1 MDIGLAV
8 GGAFLSSV
16 LQVLFDR
23 LAPQGELLN
32 MFRRDKHD
40 LRILKKLRMAL
51 LGLQAVLSDAQNKQ
65 ASNPYV
71 SQWLNELQDAVDSAE
86 NLIEEVNYEVLRLK
100 VEGQCQNLGETSSPQ
115 DKLEENIETLEELQK
130 QIGCL
135 DLKSC
140 LDSGK
145 QETRRP
151 STSVVDESDIFGRQ
165 SETEEL
171 VGRLLSVDA
180 NGRSLTVIPV
190 VGMGGVGKT
199 TLAKAVYNDEK
210 VNDHFDLKAWFCVSE
225 QYDAFR
231 IAKGLLQEIGL
242 QVNDNINQIQ
252 IKLKESLKG
261 KKFLIVLD
269 DVWNDNYNEWDD
281 LRNLFVQGDLGSKI
295 IVTTRKESVA
305 LMMGGGAM
313 NVGILSNEVSWAL
326 FKRHSL
332 ENRDPEEHLELE
344 EIGKK
349 IAEKCKGLPLAIK
362 TLAGML
368 RSKSTTEE
376 WKRILRSEIWE
387 LPDNGIVPALML
399 SYNDLP
405 PHLKRCF
412 SYCAIFPK
420 DHQFYKEQV
429 IQLWIANG
437 LVQKLQKDETVE
449 ELGNQYILELRS
461 RSLLDRVPDSLKWKG
476 GTLSDQDLYKYPQMD
491 GEKFFM
497 HDLVNDLAQIAS
509 SKHCTRLEDIEG
521 SHMLERTRHLSYIMG
536 DGNPLSLSGG
546 DGDFGKLKT
555 LHKLEQLRTLLSINF
570 QLHWSSVKLSKR
582 VLHNILPRLTF
593 LRALSFSGYNIT
605 EVPNDLFIKL
615 KLLRFLDLSWTKIK
629 QLPDSICVLYNLET
643 LIVSSC
649 DYLEELPLQMG
660 NLINLRYLDIRSC
673 SRLKLPLHPSKLKS
687 LQVLLGVKCLQ
698 SGLKLKDLGELHN
711 LYGSLSIVEL
721 QNVVDRR
728 EALKS
733 NMREKEH
740 IERLS
745 LSWGKSIADNSQTER
760 DILDELQPNTNIK
773 ELEISGYRGTK
784 FPNWL
789 ADPSFL
795 KLVMLSLSHC
805 NNCDSLPALGQLPS
819 LKSLT
824 MGYMDRITEVTEEFY
839 GSPSSIKP
847 FNSLEWLEF
856 NWMNGW
862 KQWHVIGSGEFPALQ
877 ILSIKNCPKLMGK
890 LPGNLC
896 SLTGLT
902 ISNCLEFILETPIQL
917 SSLKWFEVF
926 DSLKVGVLFDHAE
939 LFASQLQGMM
949 QLESLIIGSCRSL
962 TSLHI
967 SSLSKT
973 LKKIEI
979 RDCEKL
985 KLEPS
990 ASEMFLES
998 LTLTGC
1004 NSINEISPG
1013 LVPRA
1018 HHVSV
1023 LRCHSLT
1030 RHLIPTGTEVLY
1042 IFGCENLEI
1051 LLVASRTPT
1060 LLRKLYIQDCKK
1072 LKSLPEHMQEL
1083 LPSLNDLSLNFCPE
1097 IKSFPDGGLPF
1108 SLEVLQIQ
1116 HCKKLENDRKEWHL
1130 QRLPCLRELKIV
1142 HGSTDEEIHWE
1153 LPCSIQR
1160 LEVSNMKT
1168 LSSQLLKSL
1177 TSLESLSTANLPQ
1190 IQSLI
1195 EEGLP
1200 SSLSS
1205 LTLRDHH
1212 ELHSLSTEGLR
1223 GLASLL
1229 PL

>member
-1 MDIGLAV
+1 MIFRHVLRVLQALYIACV
-8 GGAFLSSV
+8 LLLYILSSV
-16 LQVLFDR
+16 IHELNRAKTQVPRISLLHVVDPAEHSRVSGEPPCFPEDSVSAELR
-23 LAPQGELLN
+23 KPGQG
-32 MFRRDKHD
+32 FAWGQKWSSSAGPAQGVGSRRD
-40 LRILKKLRMAL
+40 
-51 LGLQAVLSDAQNKQ
+51 N
-65 ASNPYV
+65 
-71 SQWLNELQDAVDSAE
+71 
-86 NLIEEVNYEVLRLK
+86 
-100 VEGQCQNLGETSSPQ
+100 
-115 DKLEENIETLEELQK
+115 
-130 QIGCL
+130 
-135 DLKSC
+135 
-140 LDSGK
+140 
-145 QETRRP
+145 
-151 STSVVDESDIFGRQ
+151 
-165 SETEEL
+165 
-171 VGRLLSVDA
+171 
-180 NGRSLTVIPV
+180 
-190 VGMGGVGKT
+190 
-199 TLAKAVYNDEK
+199 
-210 VNDHFDLKAWFCVSE
+210 
-225 QYDAFR
+225 
-231 IAKGLLQEIGL
+231 
-242 QVNDNINQIQ
+242 
-252 IKLKESLKG
+252 
-261 KKFLIVLD
+261 
-269 DVWNDNYNEWDD
+269 NEWDD

-295 IVTTRKESVA
+295 IVTTPKESVA

-313 NVGILSNEVSWAL
+313 NVGILTNEVSWDL

-368 RSKSTTEE
+368 RSKSTIEE
-376 WKRILRSEIWE
+376 WKHILRSEIWE
-387 LPDNGIVPALML
+387 LPNNGMLPALML

-420 DHQFYKEQV
+420 DYQFYKEQV
-429 IQLWIANG
+429 IQLWIANS
-437 LVQKLQKDETVE
+437 LVQKLQKDETIE

-461 RSLLDRVPDSLKWKG
+461 RSLLDRVPDSFRWKG
-476 GTLSDQDLYKYPQMD
+476 GPLSRR
-491 GEKFFM
+491 EKFFM

-509 SKHCTRLEDIEG
+509 SRLCTRLEDIEG
-521 SHMLERTRHLSYIMG
+521 SHMLERTRHLSYSMG
-536 DGNPLSLSGG
+536 GNFSSYSSG

-555 LHKLEQLRTLLSINF
+555 LYKLEQLRTLLPIDIH
-570 QLHWSSVKLSKR
+570 LHLFSVNLSKR

-593 LRALSFSGYNIT
+593 LRALSFSHYDIK
-605 EVPNDLFIKL
+605 ELSNDLFIKL

-643 LIVSSC
+643 LIMSFC
-649 DYLEELPLQMG
+649 HYLEELPLQMG
-660 NLINLRYLDIRSC
+660 NLINLRYLDIRCC
-673 SRLKLPLHPSKLKS
+673 SRLKMPLHPSKLKS
-687 LQVLLGVKCLQ
+687 LQVHTGLP
-698 SGLKLKDLGELHN
+698 SDLKLKDLGEQCN

-728 EALKS
+728 EALKA

-740 IERLS
+740 IEKLS
-745 LSWGKSIADNSQTER
+745 LSWGISIADNSQTER

-773 ELEISGYRGTK
+773 ELEIYGYRGTK

-789 ADPSFL
+789 ADHSYL
-795 KLVMLSLSHC
+795 KLVTLTLGNC

-819 LKSLT
+819 LKVLT
-824 MGYMDRITEVTEEFY
+824 IGFMDRITEVTEEFY

-856 NWMNGW
+856 KRMNGW
-862 KQWHVIGSGEFPALQ
+862 KQWHVLGRGEFPALQ
-877 ILSIKNCPKLMGK
+877 NLSIVNCPKLMGK

-902 ISNCLEFILETPIQL
+902 IFNCPKFILETPIQL
-917 SSLKWFEVF
+917 SSLKRFEVVG
-926 DSLKVGVLFDHAE
+926 SLKVGVLFDHAE

-949 QLESLIIGSCRSL
+949 QLESLIIRSCHSL

-979 RDCEKL
+979 CYCEKL

-990 ASEMFLES
+990 ASEMFLERLV
-998 LTLTGC
+998 LTEC
-1004 NSINEISPG
+1004 NSIIDISPE

-1018 HHVSV
+1018 HYLSV
-1023 LRCHSLT
+1023 NSCHSLT
-1030 RHLIPTGTEVLY
+1030 RLLIPTGTEDLY
-1042 IFGCENLEI
+1042 ISDCENLEI

-1060 LLRKLYIQDCKK
+1060 LLRNLHIHCCKK
-1072 LKSLPEHMQEL
+1072 LKSVPEHMQEF
-1083 LPSLNDLSLNFCPE
+1083 LPSLNNLFLYDCPE
-1097 IKSFPDGGLPF
+1097 IKSFFEGGLPF
-1108 SLEVLQIQ
+1108 SLEVLHIWN
-1116 HCKKLENDRKEWHL
+1116 CNKLENDRKEWHL
-1130 QRLPCLRELKIV
+1130 QRLPCLRKLIIF

-1160 LEVSNMKT
+1160 LEVYNMKT

-1177 TSLESLSTANLPQ
+1177 TSLQSLTTNYLPQ

-1205 LTLRDHH
+1205 LTLRNHH

-1223 GLASLL
+1223 GLTSLRHLQIFCCFQLQSL
-1229 PL
+1229 PESALPSSLSELTIRSCPKLQHLPEKGMPSALSKLDISDCPLLSPCLEFMKGEYWPNIAHISTIQIDKEYL